1 MHILYLASVLY
12 TYTLWTILTFE
23 RPTNRLPPPW
33 PFHTFQGFFLT
44 PIISLLISS
53 FWSCMEHILKSL
65 KTTRFRMNFFT
76 SYISWP
82 SIILRPIITILLQNH
97 AFCVVEHFFK
107 VLSLSFHDRH
117 WFSGRLSMF
126 SLTSSHLMLHLSQFR
141 WKWKPADMI
150 IWIFGICGW
159 GCYLLVYLL

>member
-23 RPTNRLPPPW
+23 RPTNRPPPPW
-33 PFHTFQGFFLT
+33 PFHTFQGFFL
-44 PIISLLISS
+44 LLLYLSWYLHFDLARNI
-53 FWSCMEHILKSL
+53 FWNHKKSPDSEWIFLHHI
-65 KTTRFRMNFFT
+65 FPDF
-76 SYISWP
+76 P
-82 SIILRPIITILLQNH
+82 
-97 AFCVVEHFFK
+97 EHFFK
-107 VLSLSFHDRH
+107 VLSLSFHDCH

-126 SLTSSHLMLHLSQFR
+126 SLTSSYLMLHLSQFR